1 MIVGLDCEMVGGGRG
16 GRISMLARCSVVT
29 LDRVP
34 GAGHAAGGEND
45 VGDEN
50 DDLDDASTG
59 RRRRTRRGLGRS
71 TTCGGRLGEGLVVLY
86 DSYVV
91 PKGRVTDYRTEW
103 SGITKDTY
111 VNARRRLRRR
121 RDDDDDDDGGGP
133 SSSSSPVV
141 VSFEQCRDEV
151 RRILAPVG
159 GRRVVVVG
167 VSVVRDRSGVATL
180 FSLAVS
186 RLFYPDIPLSQ

>member
-1 MIVGLDCEMVGGGRG
+1 
-16 GRISMLARCSVVT
+16 MLARCSVVT

-34 GAGHAAGGEND
+34 GAGHASGGEND
-45 VGDEN
+45 VDDEN
-50 DDLDDASTG
+50 DDDDDASTG

-111 VNARRRLRRR
+111 VDARRRRLRRR
-121 RDDDDDDDGGGP
+121 DDNDDDNDDDDDDDDDDP
-133 SSSSSPVV
+133 SSSSSSSPVV
-141 VSFEQCRDEV
+141 VSFERCRAEV